1 MALTRLGY
9 ACEQVI
15 DPTSVGSSLVQ
26 IQYNAMPWDN
36 PNPGRSQNRILQRV
50 GRYIGYVHK
59 QARFINNSR
68 KKLHYQSCSI
78 TPLSLGSWDHPIGTA
93 PLNYSVICVI
103 YVLVVVTKI
112 NSKSHMYVSL
122 VPSSLMLVLILDRI
136 LLYNFNKFDDKFSL
150 QLLQQENESL
160 ISLDLS
166 YSA

>member
-26 IQYNAMPWDN
+26 IQYNATPWGS
-36 PNPGRSQNRILQRV
+36 PNPGRSQNRILQHV
-50 GRYIGYVHK
+50 DRYIGYVHK

-103 YVLVVVTKI
+103 IYVLVVVTKI
-112 NSKSHMYVSL
+112 NSKKSHVCLSRSFFSHVS
-122 VPSSLMLVLILDRI
+122 
-136 LLYNFNKFDDKFSL
+136 
-150 QLLQQENESL
+150 
-160 ISLDLS
+160 S
-166 YSA
+166 YSR